1 MQAKVFNKGQ
11 LVIPVALR
19 KRYGIEIGKT
29 VEIRDEKDGIKIVSI
44 REKGSIGE
52 LQGIFNKYAKG
63 RILRKEGVEKATERG
78 FTEGY
83 R

>member
-1 MQAKVFNKGQ
+1 MQVKVFNKGQ
-11 LVIPVALR
+11 LVIPVGLR

-29 VEIRDEKDGIKIVSI
+29 VEIRDEKDGIKIVSS

-52 LQGIFNKYAKG
+52 LQGIFSKYAKG
-63 RILRKEGVEKATERG
+63 RILRKERVEKATERG

>member
-29 VEIRDEKDGIKIVSI
+29 VEIRDEKDGIKIVSV